1 MQKQIIELVLKLQS
15 QLENRDF
22 YFVSNMA
29 LSSLAGQPFFQ
40 ASFGNGATGAVQF
53 STDEHTYWSP
63 SVAALVKNR
72 SALIHLCAHF
82 AYIVRDYEDQ
92 VQDLSLG
99 FNSAQSYISR
109 AFHNSQP
116 HYKFSIPFVPTIT
129 HYNEIE
135 DEGKTNS
142 DHPYH
147 IEGLD
152 FIQIELNKENPLAP
166 AVFLQQLFAQYDMLI
181 GLLSTEQSPF
191 WTLVNNVEANPRH
204 NASISHLKELKLKS
218 ILAEL
223 SELVDSINSFH
234 EKTAIT
240 H

>member
-1 MQKQIIELVLKLQS
+1 MQTQITELILKLQS

-22 YFVSNMA
+22 YFVSNIA

-53 STDEHTYWSP
+53 STEDHTYWSP
-63 SVAALVKNR
+63 SVAALVDNR
-72 SALIHLCAHF
+72 SALIRLCAHF
-82 AYIVRDYEDQ
+82 AYIVRDYEDEAQ
-92 VQDLSLG
+92 QLCIG
-99 FNSAQSYISR
+99 ANSTQLHISR

-135 DEGKTNS
+135 DDGKTNS

-152 FIQIELNKENPLAP
+152 FIQIGLNKENPLAP

-191 WTLVNNVEANPRH
+191 WTLINNVEANPRH
-204 NASISHLKELKLKS
+204 NACISNLKDLKLKS
-218 ILAEL
+218 IQSEL
-223 SELVDSINSFH
+223 SKLIASINSFH
-234 EKTAIT
+234 EKNAIT